1 MTGKI
6 RIKIKGF
13 DSKVVEQAIK
23 QIIDVVLRSGA
34 KVVGPIP
41 LPTNTKRWTVIRS
54 PHVDKRGME
63 TFELRTSIRIIDI
76 IEPTPKTIESLSHLE
91 LPAGVGIDIKS

>member
-1 MTGKI
+1 MHGI

-13 DSKVVEQAIK
+13 DSKVVEQAAK
-23 QIIDVVLRSGA
+23 QIVEVVLRSGA
-34 KVVGPIP
+34 KVIGPIP
-41 LPTNTKRWTVIRS
+41 LPTNTKKWTVIKS

-63 TFELRTSIRIIDI
+63 TFELKTFKRLIDI
-76 IEPTPKTIESLSHLE
+76 IDPTAKTIESLSHLE

>member
-1 MTGKI
+1 MQGI

-13 DSKVVEQAIK
+13 DSRVVEQAGK
-23 QIIDVVLRSGA
+23 QIIEVVLRSGA

-41 LPTNTKRWTVIRS
+41 LPTHTKKWTVLKS
-54 PHVDKRGME
+54 PHIDKRGME
-63 TFELRTSIRIIDI
+63 TFELKTYKRFIDI
-76 IEPTPKTIESLSHLE
+76 IDPTPKTIESLSHLE

>member
-1 MTGKI
+1 MQGI

-13 DSKVVEQAIK
+13 DSKVVEQASK
-23 QIIDVVLRSGA
+23 QIIEVVLRSGA

-41 LPTNTKRWTVIRS
+41 LPTQTKKWTVLKS
-54 PHVDKRGME
+54 PHIDKRGME
-63 TFELRTSIRIIDI
+63 TFELKTFKRFIDI
-76 IEPTPKTIESLSHLE
+76 VDPTPKTIESLSHLE